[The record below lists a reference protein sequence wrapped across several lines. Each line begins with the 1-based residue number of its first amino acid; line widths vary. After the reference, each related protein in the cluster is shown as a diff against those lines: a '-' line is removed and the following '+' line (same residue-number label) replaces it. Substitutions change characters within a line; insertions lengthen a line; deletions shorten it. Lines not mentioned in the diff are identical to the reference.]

1 MSSFIVLMMILLGTA
16 VAFQSRQL
24 RVMTNSR
31 VNKEIQLTTH
41 NLVVG
46 QGIIAGYIFLKSLSH
61 FIYSFDHSEHVQ
73 LLYFCM

>member
-1 MSSFIVLMMILLGTA
+1 MAFLGVT

-31 VNKEIQLTTH
+31 SSKKIQLTKH

-46 QGIIAGYIFLKSLSH
+46 QGIIAGYVSIPLSLT
-61 FIYSFDHSEHVQ
+61 Q
-73 LLYFCM
+73 LLTLLLT